1 MNFSRLV
8 LALLLS
14 MVGSLLVREVARYSR
29 WPAQRL
35 QPRGSEI
42 SLSAIAK
49 EVGVDIRAKE
59 QEVDWLRI
67 KLRPPA
73 ALVGIPSETALRR
86 SDLGLYRPSNEATP
100 VNAPTASSFQ
110 VRRPYRRVPEQRR

>member
-86 SDLGLYRPSNEATP
+86 SDLGLYRPFFE
-100 VNAPTASSFQ
+100 
-110 VRRPYRRVPEQRR
+110 RRYELEQLRMFLERVESKIPRS